1 MGYGVQVALASQG
14 EAVFLIDCSA
24 LGFIAGDL
32 SASGRSMDVR
42 VLFEASSQAS
52 TNDFSGMDNLVW
64 SSDGNIYVNEDDGEG
79 DIWAINVASILAS
92 FEGGDT
98 TPDASQVYEILD
110 ADNVQE
116 SSGIIDISDAFD
128 YVPGSIFLATG
139 LSGNLAN
146 NQIALCVSP
155 YAQLRSEVY
164 AQWAI
169 SFAGLDTEAK
179 RLPDAVADCD
189 GLDNIIEFFLGLAPD
204 VPDQQSPL
212 SILPQAGSSQVSF
225 TAARSLDLVDYH
237 LDFTQDLSAG
247 FTEEML
253 IRAADMG
260 AGGDVI
266 LFLPKFEQVFG
277 RVRAAFRPAW

>member
-1 MGYGVQVALASQG
+1 
-14 EAVFLIDCSA
+14 
-24 LGFIAGDL
+24 
-32 SASGRSMDVR
+32 MDVR

-179 RLPDAVADCD
+179 RLPDADADCD
-189 GLDNIIEFFLGLAPD
+189 GLDNIIEFFLGLTPD